1 MTHTITNSNI
11 IYQCLII
18 PKLVIVFSTQ
28 IQTIHAYY
36 FQYYLYESKLSIFN
50 DIRIASMSIGK
61 VHPPGSRAWTLNYSA
76 VWVFSQ
82 RAYFI
87 KLLWRHELFPKLKW
101 NSSIRSIAK
110 DLGKWLDSWRIY
122 LLSSTRVGQSKNG
135 VLLPY
140 IGLGN
145 SSLFQS
151 DYTILWKI
159 LYFSTLETKWFVPL
173 LLYCYFHGLSS
184 YKLNYFVSA
193 TVDMTSLIHHTS

>member
-50 DIRIASMSIGK
+50 DIRITSMSIGK

-87 KLLWRHELFPKLKW
+87 KLLWRHELFPNLKW

-122 LLSSTRVGQSKNG
+122 LRSSTRAEVSQKM
-135 VLLPY
+135 
-140 IGLGN
+140 
-145 SSLFQS
+145 
-151 DYTILWKI
+151 
-159 LYFSTLETKWFVPL
+159 E
-173 LLYCYFHGLSS
+173 YCYHIFGWATPVCSKATTPSCGRFFIFPHWR
-184 YKLNYFVSA
+184 LNDSCLFYSIAISMVW
-193 TVDMTSLIHHTS
+193 VLTS